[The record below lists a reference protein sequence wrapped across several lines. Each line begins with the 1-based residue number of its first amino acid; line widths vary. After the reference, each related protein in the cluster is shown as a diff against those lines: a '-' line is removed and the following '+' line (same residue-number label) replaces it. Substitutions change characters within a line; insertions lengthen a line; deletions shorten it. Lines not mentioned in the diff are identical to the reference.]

1 MKEKKKNGL
10 ESPIYA
16 APHAESVKLRKEGL
30 LCALPSDN
38 EIQGDPEGFSE
49 QNGSWG

>member
-1 MKEKKKNGL
+1 MENRKKNVFIRQGY
-10 ESPIYA
+10 E
-16 APHAESVKLRKEGL
+16 APHAESVKLRNEGL
-30 LCALPSDN
+30 LCASPSDN